1 MGGRCGGR
9 CMGRGQDFGSPR
21 TAAETP
27 HSALPEDDKTTL
39 EQREKSLQEQLKRV
53 QTRIRNLDRGK
64 AGQREK

>member
-9 CMGRGQDFGSPR
+9 GMGRGQDFGSER
-21 TAAETP
+21 TAGATP
-27 HSALPEDDKTTL
+27 PSALPEDDKTTL